1 MLGSQLILEKN
12 VINSEGNTNINST
25 SKKIRH
31 TEDTS
36 SVVNTA
42 SNQLQITNLEDS
54 FLQLN
59 LSSL

>member
-1 MLGSQLILEKN
+1 VLGSQLILEKN